1 MNLSVHKKGGRLVDK
16 DTKKILDAAKRQGF
30 IVTTTR
36 RGHRQVWLGDRLV
49 TTFSGTAS
57 DWRAMKNALSAL
69 RRAGFVWPPR
79 H

>member
-1 MNLSVHKKGGRLVDK
+1 MDK

-30 IVTTTR
+30 TVVTTR
-36 RGHRQVWLGDRLV
+36 RGHRQVWLSDRLI

-57 DWRAMKNALSAL
+57 DWRAMKNGLSAL
-69 RRAGFVWPPR
+69 RRAGFVWPVR